1 MSDEDEFEKIIRD
14 IKDKL
19 DKNEKLKIE
28 VQNNVANIER
38 IIGYEVEVSVIFDKG
53 ASDYDEIMKEYEP
66 LEINDIDEKLKLG
79 EFINFISEEDLN
91 NNLVIDPLYLKGGL
105 NLITNVLI
113 TTIDDCIVIVP
124 KIKEKDE

>member
-14 IKDKL
+14 IKDRL